1 MRVRLFVSVA
11 VATAMIFVVAPPA
24 SASPVVMGLQTVNA
38 AGDSCTDATADYTM
52 DGGLL
57 GCWWID
63 SITPDPED
71 PASYTPSGNG
81 MFSGTEHFTGCVN
94 SDGDAVCDPDEPFGT
109 FSTTFTFTTKF
120 DADGRGPWAVQSSDR
135 LGDRGLRG
143 HHGRP
148 ELHRRRHDRPRF
160 GHLCRSC
167 EAVEGRTDE
176 LGRRLRARLDAL
188 GPAPRAEMLHVLMLP
203 DFERVGMIQSYWGY
217 PATRTFGESPIDCE
231 EDRTL
236 RAVVVGM
243 LRERRSQLRTE
254 LPE

>member
-71 PASYTPSGNG
+71 PASYTPSGTAV
-81 MFSGTEHFTGCVN
+81 FSGTEHFTGCVN
-94 SDGDAVCDPDEPFGT
+94 SDGDAVCDTDEPFGT

-120 DADGRGPWAVQSSDR
+120 DADGEV
-135 LGDRGLRG
+135 
-143 HHGRP
+143 HGRCNHP
-148 ELHRRRHDRPRF
+148 IVS
-160 GHLCRSC
+160 GT
-167 EAVEGRTDE
+167 EGFEGITGVLNFTDDVTTVPVSATYV
-176 LGRRLRARLDAL
+176 GVVRL
-188 GPAPRAEMLHVLMLP
+188 
-203 DFERVGMIQSYWGY
+203 
-217 PATRTFGESPIDCE
+217 
-231 EDRTL
+231 
-236 RAVVVGM
+236 
-243 LRERRSQLRTE
+243 
-254 LPE
+254 